1 MSTRRAP
8 NVRNVAPEDD
18 RRVVLTSAPASQ
30 LRLSQVLTAASTREP
45 PREPQPN
52 FKNLGSRSPEAV
64 SRPAT
69 VAELFEGLL
78 AMHAV
83 DPTKV
88 KRETSSELT
97 ISPAPA
103 DRKINEAGNPNYAA
117 LWNETNKLCKEWTYY
132 EEGRGAIGCRN
143 IFAALY
149 FTAKVMTQ
157 GARHPEPDALMSFF
171 PRDES
176 WFTYKGRFLGF
187 YLKERMGGELNRLT
201 KRGEQALSDLGD
213 VKFTLLKEEEG
224 AEAWADAINGDCAEA
239 TQGKIPSIV
248 DARALDDS
256 SLECVLL
263 CAEYM
268 KVIWKNLFKLER
280 TEKFAPF
287 YGSIAGKKEKYGTCS
302 MMKNDKKSYR
312 LFDGEHCHA
321 VFLPTKPQEGL
332 GGNIQVMAVLP
343 KEPEDPEN
351 LRGDDAPIVKAEK
364 EIADRADE
372 VLKAGQGD
380 FEDVIVEI
388 PRMEIKME
396 PRSVMD
402 LCKRVFP
409 ESLFYPVQGL
419 SESQDNDGYWRS
431 INFLNVGAIEHATF
445 IRMDELGA
453 EAAAATTVA
462 MYRSVGC
469 CEDEPLKLRFDR
481 PYIIYIIDTAETDE
495 WKSVGVPA
503 VLYKV
508 TIMDSQNLSNVSEPD
523 SKAYWEARR
532 AEEEDDGYY

>member
-8 NVRNVAPEDD
+8 PTAD
-18 RRVVLTSAPASQ
+18 RRIVVTSALASQ
-30 LRLSQVLTAASTREP
+30 PRLGQVLAAGATREP
-45 PREPQPN
+45 PREPEPETV
-52 FKNLGSRSPEAV
+52 FKNLATRVPNPV

-83 DPTKV
+83 DPTEV
-88 KRETSSELT
+88 KRESLSNPAMP
-97 ISPAPA
+97 PAPA
-103 DRKINEAGNPNYAA
+103 DRKINEAGNPNYTA

-149 FTAKVMTQ
+149 FTAKVMTR
-157 GARHPEPDALMSFF
+157 GARHPDPDALMSFF

-201 KRGEQALSDLGD
+201 ERGRDALSDLGD

-224 AEAWADAINGDCAEA
+224 PGAWADAINDDCAEA
-239 TQGKIPSIV
+239 TQGKIPAIV
-248 DARALDDS
+248 DENALGDPN
-256 SLECVLL
+256 LECVLL

-287 YGSIAGKKEKYGTCS
+287 YGSIAGVKTKYGTCS
-302 MMKNDKKSYR
+302 MMKNDKTSYR

-321 VFLPTKPQEGL
+321 VFLPTKPQPGL

-351 LRGDDAPIVKAEK
+351 LRGDDSPIVKAEK

-372 VLKAGQGD
+372 VLKAGQGA
-380 FEDVIVEI
+380 FQDVIVEI
-388 PRMEIKME
+388 PRMEIKMD
-396 PRSVMD
+396 PKSVKD
-402 LCKRVFP
+402 LCKRIFP

-419 SESQDNDGYWRS
+419 TESQDKDGYWRS
-431 INFLNVGAIEHATF
+431 VNFLNVGAIEHATF

-453 EAAAATTVA
+453 EAAAATAVL
-462 MYRSVGC
+462 MFRSVGC
-469 CEDEPLKLRFDR
+469 CDDEPIKLRFDR
-481 PYIIYIIDTAETDE
+481 PYIIYIVDTAETE
-495 WKSVGVPA
+495 EGESVGLPA

-508 TIMDSQNLSNVSEPD
+508 TIMDSQNLRNVSEPD
-523 SKAYWEARR
+523 SKAYWEARKN
-532 AEEEDDGYY
+532 EEEEEYY

>member
-1 MSTRRAP
+1 MSTRRALT
-8 NVRNVAPEDD
+8 VRNVAPEDD
-18 RRVVLTSAPASQ
+18 RRVVLTSAPAPQ

-64 SRPAT
+64 SRPET

-83 DPTKV
+83 DPTEM
-88 KRETSSELT
+88 KREASSELAMP
-97 ISPAPA
+97 PAPA
-103 DRKINEAGNPNYAA
+103 DRKINEAGNPNYTA
-117 LWNETNKLCKEWTYY
+117 LWNATNKLCKEWTYY

-149 FTAKVMTQ
+149 FTAKIMTR
-157 GARHPEPDALMSFF
+157 GASHPNPDALMSFF

-187 YLKERMGGELNRLT
+187 YLKEKMSGELNRLT
-201 KRGEQALSDLGD
+201 ERGRGALSDLGD

-224 AEAWADAINGDCAEA
+224 AGAWADAINGDCNEA
-239 TQGKIPSIV
+239 TQGKIPTIV
-248 DARALDDS
+248 DAGSLEDPM
-256 SLECVLL
+256 LECVLL

-268 KVIWKNLFKLER
+268 KVIWKNLFKLEL
-280 TEKFAPF
+280 TERFAPF
-287 YGSIAGKKEKYGTCS
+287 YGSIAGVKEEGGTCS
-302 MMKNDKKSYR
+302 MMKNSKAEYHM
-312 LFDGEHCHA
+312 FDGEHCHA
-321 VFLPTKPQEGL
+321 VFIPTKRQEGL

-351 LRGDDAPIVKAEK
+351 LRGGDAPIVKAEK

-380 FEDVIVEI
+380 LHDVIVEI
-388 PRMEIKME
+388 PRMEIKMD
-396 PRSVMD
+396 PKSVMG

-419 SESQDNDGYWRS
+419 TESQDEDGYWRS
-431 INFLNVGAIEHATF
+431 INYLSVGAIEHATF

-453 EAAAATTVA
+453 EAAAATVVGL
-462 MYRSVGC
+462 YRSC
-469 CEDEPLKLRFDR
+469 AACDDEPLKLRFDR
-481 PYIIYIIDTAETDE
+481 PYIIYIVDTAETGA
-495 WKSVGVPA
+495 GVPA

-508 TIMDSQNLSNVSEPD
+508 TIMDSQDLSDVEEPD
-523 SKAYWEARR
+523 LKAYWEARK
-532 AEEEDDGYY
+532 EEEDEY

>member
-8 NVRNVAPEDD
+8 PTDD
-18 RRVVLTSAPASQ
+18 RRIVVTSAPASQ
-30 LRLSQVLTAASTREP
+30 PRLGQVLAAGATREP
-45 PREPQPN
+45 SREPEPETV
-52 FKNLGSRSPEAV
+52 FKNIATRVPNPV
-64 SRPAT
+64 SRPVT
-69 VAELFEGLL
+69 VAELFDGLL

-83 DPTKV
+83 DPTEM
-88 KRETSSELT
+88 KRQLSESGELAM
-97 ISPAPA
+97 SPAPV
-103 DRKINEAGNPNYAA
+103 DRKINEAGNPYYTA
-117 LWNETNKLCKEWTYY
+117 LWDATNRLCKEWTYY

-149 FTAKVMTQ
+149 FAAKVLTRS
-157 GARHPEPDALMSFF
+157 ASHPNPDALMSFF

-187 YLKERMGGELNRLT
+187 YLKEQMGGELNRLT
-201 KRGEQALSDLGD
+201 EQGKQALSDLGD
-213 VKFTLLKEEEG
+213 VKFTLLKAEEG
-224 AEAWADAINGDCAEA
+224 AGAWAGAINGDCNEA
-239 TQGKIPSIV
+239 TKGKIPTIV
-248 DARALDDS
+248 DASALEDPT
-256 SLECVLL
+256 LECVLL

-280 TEKFAPF
+280 TEKVAPF
-287 YGSIAGKKEKYGTCS
+287 YGSIAGKKEKYGTCN

-351 LRGDDAPIVKAEK
+351 LRGNDAPIVKAEK

-372 VLKAGQGD
+372 VLKAGQGS

-396 PRSVMD
+396 PKGVID

-409 ESLFYPVQGL
+409 ESLFYSVQGL
-419 SESQDNDGYWRS
+419 TESQDKDGNWRS
-431 INFLNVGAIEHATF
+431 INDLGIGAIEHATF

-453 EAAAATTVA
+453 EAAAATMVS
-462 MYRSVGC
+462 MYRSC
-469 CEDEPLKLRFDR
+469 AACDDEDPLILRFDR
-481 PYIIYIIDTAETDE
+481 SYIIYIVDTGDP
-495 WKSVGVPA
+495 VPA

-508 TIMDSQNLSNVSEPD
+508 TIMDSENLRKVEEPD
-523 SKAYWEARR
+523 LKAYWEARKN
-532 AEEEDDGYY
+532 EEEEEEEY